1 MSRGLSS
8 RSALL
13 TILGAA
19 LCGCAPAGAP
29 SFEFF
34 GAFFPAWMLCAL
46 AGIGAAAVAR
56 AALVSPRLFGAIPY
70 PLAVCT
76 AVGVAIA
83 VFVWLLIFR

>member
-34 GAFFPAWMLCAL
+34 GAFFPAWLLCAL
-46 AGIGAAAVAR
+46 AGLAGAAGAR
-56 AALVSPRLFGAIPY
+56 AALARPPAIGAIPY

-76 AVGVAIA
+76 AVGVTVALC
-83 VFVWLLIFR
+83 VWLLFFR